1 MIQATAAADE
11 CINVLRVYHTR
22 RHHCLVLQEGIISKL
37 EHHAHRDT
45 FCLHYLSLLG
55 PYLTHYLPAPFQG
68 ENSLMLPVAMAK
80 LKIMRSIMVVVLI
93 SGLSVLQF
101 WDDFQKGFTYRKKDN
116 VGTTG
121 QNHTTGAHQ
130 DANPKL
136 SDDKNK
142 EVLPLCPMT
151 SPLIGGPINV
161 SFPGRLTFAKVEQ
174 KYPQVEL
181 GGHYRPH
188 DCRARHRTAI
198 IIPYRNRERHL
209 KYLLY
214 NLHPFLQ
221 RQQLDYRIYIIN
233 QAGNYTFNKARLMNA
248 GFWEVMQEEEW
259 ECIFFHDVD
268 LIPEDDR
275 NNYLCGSNP
284 KHFSVAVNKFD
295 YKLPYQ
301 ACFGGVTAFTP
312 LQYRKINGFPNNY
325 WGWGGEDDDIG
336 LRVSLAGMHVIRPS
350 MEVGRYKMIKHKRDK
365 GNEKNNLRYKYM
377 SDTPVMWQKDGMN
390 TAEYEVLSRERLP
403 LYTNITVN
411 VGTEA
416 GLHPPSAIPTQRPA
430 MLPNL

>member
-1 MIQATAAADE
+1 
-11 CINVLRVYHTR
+11 
-22 RHHCLVLQEGIISKL
+22 
-37 EHHAHRDT
+37 
-45 FCLHYLSLLG
+45 
-55 PYLTHYLPAPFQG
+55 
-68 ENSLMLPVAMAK
+68 MAK
-80 LKIMRSIMVVVLI
+80 LKITSFFMVVVLT
-93 SGLSVLQF
+93 SGLSVLHF
-101 WDDFQKGFTYRKKDN
+101 WDDFQKGFTYGKKDN
-116 VGTTG
+116 IGTSG
-121 QNHTTGAHQ
+121 QTHTTGVHV
-130 DANPKL
+130 DANPRL
-136 SDDKNK
+136 SIGKNK

-161 SFPGRLTFAKVEQ
+161 LFPENVTFAKVEQ

-198 IIPYRNRERHL
+198 IIPHRYREDHL
-209 KYLLY
+209 KILLY

-221 RQQLDYRIYIIN
+221 RQQLDYRVYVIH

-248 GFWEVMQEEEW
+248 GFREAMQEEEW

-275 NNYLCGSNP
+275 NNYVCGSNP

-295 YKLPYQ
+295 YILPYKK
-301 ACFGGVTAFTP
+301 CFGGVTAFTP

-336 LRVSLAGMHVIRPS
+336 LRVSLAGMSVIRPS
-350 MEVGRYKMIKHKRDK
+350 LEVGRYKMIEHKRDK
-365 GNEKNNLRYKYM
+365 GNRKNKQRYKYL
-377 SDTPVMWQKDGMN
+377 SETPVTWKKDGMN
-390 TAEYEVLSRERLP
+390 TAEYEVLSRENLP

-411 VGTEA
+411 IGTKD
-416 GLHPPSAIPTQRPA
+416 GLHPPSVISTPVDPQTTEASHATKPVKS
-430 MLPNL
+430 